1 MRHRSSIKTINT
13 VCGKRITFLQA
24 EGENNKMHS
33 TEGPE
38 LIFPEEEKKAPE
50 YYLFGIKYSKAQWKS
65 LLSQSKAIPDST
77 PMDFDSQY

>member
-1 MRHRSSIKTINT
+1 MRHRSSIKTIKT
-13 VCGKRITFLQA
+13 VCGKTITFMQA

-33 TEGPE
+33 TEGPA
-38 LIFPEEEKKAPE
+38 LVYPEAEKKAPE

-65 LLSQSKAIPDST
+65 LLSQSKAIPDNT